1 MSTSPSTQP
10 APHPQSPHH
19 VAGSNVVA
27 LVLAWGAVGVPFAY
41 GVIKTVQKAAAL
53 FGG

>member
-1 MSTSPSTQP
+1 MSSPSQTG
-10 APHPQSPHH
+10 S
-19 VAGSNVVA
+19 VSGSNVVS
-27 LVLAWGAVGVPFAY
+27 LVLAWGAVGIPFVY

>member
-1 MSTSPSTQP
+1 MSTSQQIDSV
-10 APHPQSPHH
+10 S
-19 VAGSNVVA
+19 GSN
-27 LVLAWGAVGVPFAY
+27 LVTLILAWGAVGLPFAY

>member
-1 MSTSPSTQP
+1 MSSPQHDGSV
-10 APHPQSPHH
+10 SS
-19 VAGSNVVA
+19 SNVLA
-27 LVLAWGAVGVPFAY
+27 MILAWGAVGIPFAY